1 MDRLP
6 PDPSAPFV
14 AVHVHKRDG
23 FSETLSGHLE
33 GTPEMRVVQRR
44 LADVPRWVRPL
55 AWALARREI
64 AGLRA
69 VRGIEGTPQLIR
81 VDREGLVRTFS
92 EGTPLN
98 LARPS
103 NPAFWR
109 DAHLLL
115 SRLRRRGLAHNDL
128 AKPQNWLMTPDGRA
142 AVIDFQLASH
152 RPRRGWLFRAMAYE
166 DLRHLLKQ
174 KRNFAPALL
183 TPTER
188 RVLKRRSLP
197 SRLWRATGKRLYNFV
212 TRRLMHWSDGEG
224 AGQRLREEA
233 PRLAARLAALEGVRE
248 AVFCPYSLP
257 ARGVGL
263 YGFVETGLPLAA
275 LRAAVSER
283 EAELLQPVARLPRG
297 PDGRVRED
305 VLTLIAGNRLDEIEA
320 LVAAVPALA
329 ETVAPIVAAR
339 LNLPDRR
346 LSGV

>member
-6 PDPSAPFV
+6 PDPAAPFV
-14 AVHVHKRDG
+14 AVTVHKRDV

-33 GTPEMRVVQRR
+33 GAPGIRVVHRR
-44 LADVPRWVRPL
+44 LAGVPLWVRPV

-69 VRGIEGTPQLIR
+69 VEGVPGTPQLVR
-81 VDREGLVRTFS
+81 VDGAGLVRTFS

-98 LARPS
+98 LARPAAR
-103 NPAFWR
+103 AFWR

-128 AKPQNWLMTPDGRA
+128 AKPQNWLISPEGTA

-152 RPRRGWLFRAMAYE
+152 RPARGRLFRAMAYE

-174 KRNFAPALL
+174 KRNYAGHLL

-188 RVLKRRSLP
+188 RVLERRSLP
-197 SRLWRATGKRLYNFV
+197 SRLWRTTGKRAYNFV
-212 TRRLMHWSDGEG
+212 TRRLMNWSDGEG
-224 AGQRLREEA
+224 AGARLREQA
-233 PRLAARLAALEGVRE
+233 PRLAERLRTLDGVRD

-263 YGFVETGLPLAA
+263 YGFVETELPPEA
-275 LRAAVSER
+275 LRAVVPER
-283 EAELLQPVARLPRG
+283 EAELLQPVAVLPR
-297 PDGRVRED
+297 DAAGRVRED
-305 VLTLIAGNRLDEIEA
+305 VLTLVAGNRLDEIEVLTA
-320 LVAAVPALA
+320 DDPALA
-329 ETVAPIVAAR
+329 QCIAPILASR
-339 LNLPDRR
+339 LNLTDRR
-346 LSGV
+346 LSGI